1 MERVVIFDVLGTLFS
16 LDAVRTKLS
25 ELGAPPATL
34 EAWFE
39 RTLHSALTLTTIG
52 EFRPF
57 REIARAALQTTL
69 AQLELEVASA
79 EEILA
84 GLSDVKPEDDAA
96 AALERLTR
104 AQARV
109 VTLTNSGAQQ
119 TEEILAQAKLGERV
133 ERVFSVSEVGAYK
146 PDRRPYAHVVSELGV
161 EPREATLIAAHAWDI
176 VGAATAGLDAIWV
189 DRLERRWPLPVGE
202 PQRRAATLLEAVE
215 LALTRG

>member
-25 ELGAPPATL
+25 ELAAPPATL

-39 RTLHSALTLTTIG
+39 RTLHNALTLTTIG

-57 REIARAALQTTL
+57 REIAQAALQTTL
-69 AQLELEVASA
+69 AQLELDVASA
-79 EEILA
+79 GEILA

-119 TEEILAQAKLGERV
+119 TEEILAQAKLREHV

-146 PDRRPYAHVVSELGV
+146 PDRRPYEHVVSELGV
-161 EPREATLIAAHAWDI
+161 EPGEATLIAAHAWDI

-215 LALTRG
+215 LALTPG

>member
-25 ELGAPPATL
+25 ELGAPTATL
-34 EAWFE
+34 DAWFE

-57 REIARAALQTTL
+57 REMARAALQTTL

-96 AALERLTR
+96 AALERLKR

-119 TEEILAQAKLGERV
+119 TEEILAQAKLREHV

-146 PDRRPYAHVVSELGV
+146 PDRRPYEHVASELGV
-161 EPREATLIAAHAWDI
+161 EPGEATLIAAHAWDI
-176 VGAATAGLDAIWV
+176 VGAAAAGLDAIWV
-189 DRLERRWPLPVGE
+189 DRLERRWPLPVCE

-215 LALTRG
+215 LALTG